1 MPTDLTQIDHVVI
14 VIMENRSFDHMLG
27 YLSLAGPGRLAVE
40 GLSSDPDWLAKH
52 ANPYGTNLYAP
63 FHLTGQ
69 PILDPPHEKKTI
81 AIQIGTPTT
90 PGDPAPMNGFVESY
104 MTLDPKPADPSVIM
118 GYYTA
123 DDVPAFDALA
133 RTFTVCDQWFS
144 ALPTGT
150 QANRLMA
157 MSGET
162 SLVDN
167 APLFL
172 PEQDLVYD
180 WLTNLNVQWCA
191 YQAGD
196 FLPFFA
202 LMPKWLEPIAT
213 SLALDDLGGRG
224 RFRRFHK
231 HFRQHWTANGSMPSV
246 IFIEPEYTDGVPSW
260 YLPYAHANDDH
271 PPTSIAPGQS
281 FVADIYNTLI
291 ANPTRWSKTVMIVTY
306 DEHGGFYD
314 HVSPLAISADFPA
327 LGPAGRF
334 ESAGVRVPGLIVSPF
349 VEPGTV
355 YSGPLDHTSV
365 LQFLAD
371 RFDSA
376 HTYSAAV
383 SRRQTLLSRL
393 ADALTRST
401 PRLHIEEMPPSAAAL
416 AAAAARPIVPVRAEG
431 AAANATAM
439 FHAAMT
445 IRKKHP
451 ELVDQ
456 VLPKLRDALAR
467 APQDAPGLPLK

>member
-1 MPTDLTQIDHVVI
+1 MPTDLNQIEHVVI

-27 YLSLAGPGRLAVE
+27 YLSLAGSGRLAVE
-40 GLSSDPDWLAKH
+40 GLSSDANWLAKH
-52 ANPYGTNLYAP
+52 ANPYGTNSYAP

-162 SLVDN
+162 SVVDN

-180 WLTNLNVQWCA
+180 WLANLNVQWCA

-202 LMPKWLEPIAT
+202 LMRKWQELIAA
-213 SLALDDLGGRG
+213 SLALDTFGVRH
-224 RFRRFHK
+224 RFRRYRR
-231 HFRQHWTANGSMPSV
+231 FRDHWLDNAIMPQV
-246 IFIEPEYTDGVPSW
+246 IFIEPEYTDGPHVHP
-260 YLPYAHANDDH
+260 NDDH
-271 PPTSIAPGQS
+271 PPTSVTPGQQ
-281 FVADIYNTLI
+281 FIADIYNTLI
-291 ANPTRWSKTVMIVTY
+291 ANPARWARTVMIVTY

-314 HVSPLAISADFPA
+314 HVPPLPIPTDIPAI
-327 LGPAGRF
+327 GPAGRF
-334 ESAGVRVPGLIVSPF
+334 ETTGVRVPALIASPF
-349 VEPGTV
+349 VEAGSV

-371 RFDSA
+371 RFDPA

-383 SRRQTLLSRL
+383 SRRQTSLSRL
-393 ADALTRST
+393 SAALTRVV
-401 PRLHIEEMPPSAAAL
+401 PRTDIESVTIPSAAL
-416 AAAAARPIVPVRAEG
+416 VAAAVPAVPSFRAEG
-431 AAANATAM
+431 AAANSKAM
-439 FHAAMT
+439 YHAAET
-445 IRKKHP
+445 IAQKHP
-451 ELVDQ
+451 ELV
-456 VLPKLRDALAR
+456 AR
-467 APQDAPGLPLK
+467 ALPQLVALPGGPQ